1 MKVVILAGGRGTR
14 IQEESLIKPKPLIEI
29 GSKPIIWHIMKTY
42 SHYGFKEFVI
52 CCGYKGYLIKEYF
65 ANFSL
70 HNSDVTIDI
79 KKNEI
84 KVHKNNN
91 EDWKITLIDTGDDSL
106 TGGRILRIKDF
117 VDEEFLLTYGDG
129 VADVNISKL
138 IEHHKINKKI
148 ATMTVVQPQGRFG
161 VVEFNTKNNLIENFS
176 EKLKGDGAWING
188 GFFVLNKKI
197 FDYLKD
203 DFTIWE
209 KEPLEILSKE
219 NQLVAFKHD
228 NFWYPMDTMRDK
240 DYLENLWEKNEAPW
254 KLWNE

>member
-14 IQEESLIKPKPLIEI
+14 IQEESLVKPKPLIEI
-29 GSKPIIWHIMKTY
+29 GSKPVIWHIMKTY
-42 SHYGFKEFVI
+42 SHYGYKEFVI

-91 EDWKITLIDTGDDSL
+91 EDWKITLIDTGDDSF

-129 VADVNISKL
+129 VSDVNINEL
-138 IEHHKINKKI
+138 VEHHKTNKKI
-148 ATMTVVQPQGRFG
+148 ATMTIVQPQGRFG
-161 VVEFNTKNNLIENFS
+161 VVEFNTENNLIENFS

-197 FDYLKD
+197 FKYLKD

-209 KEPLEILSKE
+209 KEPLENLSKE
-219 NQLVAFKHD
+219 NQLVSFKHD
-228 NFWYPMDTMRDK
+228 GFWYPMDTMRDK
-240 DYLENLWEKNEAPW
+240 VYLENLWDKNKAPW
-254 KLWNE
+254 KIWNE

>member
-1 MKVVILAGGRGTR
+1 LILAGGLGTR
-14 IQEESLIKPKPLIEI
+14 ISEETVIKPKPMVEV
-29 GSKPIIWHIMKTY
+29 GGKPILWHIMKTY

-70 HNSDVTIDI
+70 HNSDITIDI

-91 EDWKITLIDTGDDSL
+91 EDWKITLVDTGDNSL
-106 TGGRILRIKDF
+106 TGGRILKIKDF
-117 VDEEFLLTYGDG
+117 VDDEFFLTYGDG

-138 IEHHKINKKI
+138 IEHHKINKKV
-148 ATMTVVQPQGRFG
+148 ATMTIVQPQGRFG
-161 VVEFNTKNNLIENFS
+161 IVEFNTKTHLIENFS
-176 EKLKGDGAWING
+176 EKLKGDGSWVNG

-197 FDYLKD
+197 FEYLKD
-203 DFTIWE
+203 DQTIWE
-209 KEPLEILSKE
+209 RDPLENLSKE
-219 NQLVAFKHD
+219 NELIAFRHEG
-228 NFWYPMDTMRDK
+228 FWHAMDTMRDK
-240 DYLENLWEKNEAPW
+240 IFLENLWDANKAPW

>member
-14 IQEESLIKPKPLIEI
+14 IQEESLVKPKPLIEI

-42 SHYGFKEFVI
+42 SHYGYKEFVI

-91 EDWKITLIDTGDDSL
+91 EDWKITLVDTGDNSL

-117 VDEEFLLTYGDG
+117 VDDEFFLTYGDG
-129 VADVNISKL
+129 VADINISKL
-138 IEHHKINKKI
+138 IEHHKTHKKI
-148 ATMTVVQPQGRFG
+148 ATMTIVQPQGRFG
-161 VVEFNTKNNLIENFS
+161 MVEFNTTTNLIENFS

-197 FDYLKD
+197 FKNLKD
-203 DFTIWE
+203 DFTVWE
-209 KEPLEILSKE
+209 KEPLENLSKE
-219 NQLVAFKHD
+219 NQLVSFKHD
-228 NFWYPMDTMRDK
+228 GFWYPMDTMRDK
-240 DYLENLWEKNEAPW
+240 VYLENLWDKNKAPW
-254 KLWNE
+254 KIWNE

>member
-1 MKVVILAGGRGTR
+1 MKVVILAGGKGTR

-29 GSKPIIWHIMKTY
+29 GSKPIIWHIMKSY

-117 VDEEFLLTYGDG
+117 VGEEFLLTYGDG

-148 ATMTVVQPQGRFG
+148 ATMTVIQPQGRFG

-209 KEPLEILSKE
+209 KEPLENLSKE

-228 NFWYPMDTMRDK
+228 GFWHPMDTMRDK
-240 DYLENLWEKNEAPW
+240 VYLENLWDKNKAPW

>member
-1 MKVVILAGGRGTR
+1 MKVVILAGGKGTR

-91 EDWKITLIDTGDDSL
+91 EDWKITLIDTGDVSL

-148 ATMTVVQPQGRFG
+148 ATMTIVQPQGRFG

-209 KEPLEILSKE
+209 KEPLEKLSKE

-240 DYLENLWEKNEAPW
+240 AYLENLWDKNKAPW

>member
-1 MKVVILAGGRGTR
+1 MKVVILAGGKGTR

-117 VDEEFLLTYGDG
+117 VGEEFLLTYGDG

>member
-1 MKVVILAGGRGTR
+1 MKVVILAGGKGSR
-14 IQEESLIKPKPLIEI
+14 IQEESIIKPKPLIEI

-65 ANFSL
+65 ANFSSY
-70 HNSDVTIDI
+70 NSDLTIDI

-91 EDWKITLIDTGDDSL
+91 EDWKISLIDTGDDSL

-129 VADVNISKL
+129 VSDVNISKL
-138 IEHHKINKKI
+138 IQHHKINKKI
-148 ATMTVVQPQGRFG
+148 ATMTIVQPQGRFG
-161 VVEFNTKNNLIENFS
+161 VVEFNKKNNLIENFS

-197 FDYLKD
+197 FKIIDSTKNQM
-203 DFTIWE
+203 WE
-209 KEPLEILSKE
+209 
-219 NQLVAFKHD
+219 D
-228 NFWYPMDTMRDK
+228 GPMDDLTKNKQLAGFYHDKFWHPIDTLRDK
-240 DYLENLWEKNEAPW
+240 KYLDELWDTNKAPW
-254 KLWNE
+254 KCW

>member
-1 MKVVILAGGRGTR
+1 MKVVILAGGKGTR

-117 VDEEFLLTYGDG
+117 VDDEFFLTYGDG

-138 IEHHKINKKI
+138 IEHHKTHKKI
-148 ATMTVVQPQGRFG
+148 ATMTIVQPQGRFG
-161 VVEFNTKNNLIENFS
+161 MVEFNTKTNLIENFS

-197 FDYLKD
+197 FKHLKD
-203 DFTIWE
+203 DSTVWE
-209 KEPLEILSKE
+209 KEPLENLSKE

-228 NFWYPMDTMRDK
+228 GFWYPMDTMRDK
-240 DYLENLWEKNEAPW
+240 VYLENLWDKNKAPW
-254 KLWNE
+254 KIWNE

>member
-29 GSKPIIWHIMKTY
+29 GSKPIIWHIMKSY

-138 IEHHKINKKI
+138 VEHHKTNKKI
-148 ATMTVVQPQGRFG
+148 ATMTIVQPQGRFG
-161 VVEFNTKNNLIENFS
+161 MVEFNTKNNLIENFS

-197 FDYLKD
+197 FKYLKD

-209 KEPLEILSKE
+209 KEPLENLSKE

-228 NFWYPMDTMRDK
+228 SFWYPMDTMRDK
-240 DYLENLWEKNEAPW
+240 AYLENLWDKNKAPW

>member
-14 IQEESLIKPKPLIEI
+14 IQEETLIKPKPLIEI

-209 KEPLEILSKE
+209 KEPLEKLSKE

>member
-1 MKVVILAGGRGTR
+1 MKVVILAGGKGTR

-117 VDEEFLLTYGDG
+117 VSEEFLLTYGDG

-209 KEPLEILSKE
+209 KEPLEKLSKE

>member
-1 MKVVILAGGRGTR
+1 MKVVILAGGKGTR

-117 VDEEFLLTYGDG
+117 VGEEFLLTYGDG

-176 EKLKGDGAWING
+176 EKLKGDGVWING

-197 FDYLKD
+197 FKYLKD

-209 KEPLEILSKE
+209 KEPLEKLSKE

>member
-1 MKVVILAGGRGTR
+1 MKVVILAGGKGTR

-209 KEPLEILSKE
+209 KEPLEKLSKE

>member
-1 MKVVILAGGRGTR
+1 MKVVILAGGKGTR

-117 VDEEFLLTYGDG
+117 VGEEFLLTYGDG

-209 KEPLEILSKE
+209 KEPLEKLSKE
-219 NQLVAFKHD
+219 NELVAFKHD

>member
-1 MKVVILAGGRGTR
+1 MKVVILAGGKGTR

-79 KKNEI
+79 KENQI

-91 EDWKITLIDTGDDSL
+91 EDWKITLIDTGDNSL

-117 VDEEFLLTYGDG
+117 VGEEFLLTYGDG

-138 IEHHKINKKI
+138 IEYHKINKKI

-209 KEPLEILSKE
+209 KEPLEKLSKE

>member
-1 MKVVILAGGRGTR
+1 MKVVILAGGKGTR

-209 KEPLEILSKE
+209 KEPLEKLSKE
-219 NQLVAFKHD
+219 NELVAFKHD

>member
-91 EDWKITLIDTGDDSL
+91 EDWKITLIDTGDDSF

-129 VADVNISKL
+129 VSDVNINEL
-138 IEHHKINKKI
+138 VEHHKTNKKI
-148 ATMTVVQPQGRFG
+148 ATMTIVQPQGRFG
-161 VVEFNTKNNLIENFS
+161 VVEFNTENNLIENFS

-197 FDYLKD
+197 FKYLKD

-209 KEPLEILSKE
+209 KEPLENLSKE
-219 NQLVAFKHD
+219 NQLVAFKHAG
-228 NFWYPMDTMRDK
+228 FWYPMDTMRDK
-240 DYLENLWEKNEAPW
+240 AYLENLWDKNKAPW

>member
-209 KEPLEILSKE
+209 KEPLEKLSKE

>member
-117 VDEEFLLTYGDG
+117 VSEEFLLTYGDG

-209 KEPLEILSKE
+209 KEPLEKLSKE

>member
-14 IQEESLIKPKPLIEI
+14 IQEESLVRPKPLIEI

-42 SHYGFKEFVI
+42 SHHGFKEFVI

-91 EDWKITLIDTGDDSL
+91 EDWKITLIDTGDNSL
-106 TGGRILRIKDF
+106 TGGRILRVKDF
-117 VDEEFLLTYGDG
+117 LDEEFLLTYGDG
-129 VADVNISKL
+129 VADVNINKL
-138 IEHHKINKKI
+138 VEHHKANKKI
-148 ATMTVVQPQGRFG
+148 ATMTIVQPQGRFG
-161 VVEFNTKNNLIENFS
+161 VVEFDTKNNLIENFS

-197 FDYLKD
+197 FKYLKD
-203 DFTIWE
+203 DFTVWE
-209 KEPLEILSKE
+209 KEPLENLSKE

-228 NFWYPMDTMRDK
+228 GFWYPMDTMRDK
-240 DYLENLWEKNEAPW
+240 AYLENLWDKNKAPW

>member
-1 MKVVILAGGRGTR
+1 MKVVILAGGKGTR

-117 VDEEFLLTYGDG
+117 VSEEFLLTYGDG

>member
-1 MKVVILAGGRGTR
+1 
-14 IQEESLIKPKPLIEI
+14 
-29 GSKPIIWHIMKTY
+29 MKTY

-117 VDEEFLLTYGDG
+117 VGEEFLLTYGDG

-209 KEPLEILSKE
+209 KEPLEKLSKE

>member
-14 IQEESLIKPKPLIEI
+14 IQEESQIRPKPLIEI
-29 GSKPIIWHIMKTY
+29 GSKPIIWHIMKNY

-91 EDWKITLIDTGDDSL
+91 EDWKITLIDTGDNSL
-106 TGGRILRIKDF
+106 TGGRILRVEDF

-129 VADVNISKL
+129 VADVDISKL
-138 IEHHKINKKI
+138 VQHHKTNKKI
-148 ATMTVVQPQGRFG
+148 ATMTIVQPQGRFG

-176 EKLKGDGAWING
+176 EKVKGDGAWING

-197 FDYLKD
+197 FKYLKD
-203 DFTIWE
+203 DFTVWE
-209 KEPLEILSKE
+209 KEPLENLSKE

-228 NFWYPMDTMRDK
+228 GFWYPMDTMRDK
-240 DYLENLWEKNEAPW
+240 AYLENLWDKNKAPW

>member
-42 SHYGFKEFVI
+42 SHHGFKEFVI

-91 EDWKITLIDTGDDSL
+91 EDWKITLIDTGDNSL

-129 VADVNISKL
+129 VADVNINKL
-138 IEHHKINKKI
+138 VEHHKANKKI
-148 ATMTVVQPQGRFG
+148 ATMTIVQPQGRFG

-197 FDYLKD
+197 FKYLKD
-203 DFTIWE
+203 DFTVWE
-209 KEPLEILSKE
+209 KEPLENLSKE

-228 NFWYPMDTMRDK
+228 GFWYPMDTMRDK
-240 DYLENLWEKNEAPW
+240 VYLENLWDKNKAPW

>member
-1 MKVVILAGGRGTR
+1 MKVVILAGGKGTR

-79 KKNEI
+79 KKNQI

-91 EDWKITLIDTGDDSL
+91 EDWKITLVDTGDNSL

>member
-1 MKVVILAGGRGTR
+1 MKVVILAGGKGTR

-70 HNSDVTIDI
+70 HNSDVTISI

-117 VDEEFLLTYGDG
+117 VGEEFLLTYGDG

-209 KEPLEILSKE
+209 KEPLEKLSKE

>member
-70 HNSDVTIDI
+70 YNSDVTIDI

-91 EDWKITLIDTGDDSL
+91 EDWKITLVDTGDESL
-106 TGGRILRIKDF
+106 TGGRVLRIKDF
-117 VDEEFLLTYGDG
+117 VGDEFFLTYGDG
-129 VADVNISKL
+129 VADVDIGKL
-138 IEHHKINKKI
+138 VEHHKSNKKV
-148 ATMTVVQPQGRFG
+148 ATMTIVQPQGRFG
-161 VVEFNTKNNLIENFS
+161 MVEYNPKTNLIENFA
-176 EKLKGDGAWING
+176 EKLKGDGSWING
-188 GFFVLNKKI
+188 GFFALNKKI
-197 FDYLKD
+197 FEYLKD
-203 DFTIWE
+203 DQTILE
-209 KEPLEILSKE
+209 RDPLENLSKE
-219 NQLVAFKHD
+219 NQLIAFKHET
-228 NFWYPMDTMRDK
+228 FWYAMDTMRDK
-240 DYLENLWEKNEAPW
+240 IYLESLWNQNKAPW
-254 KLWNE
+254 KIWNE

>member
-29 GSKPIIWHIMKTY
+29 GTKPIIWHIMKTY
-42 SHYGFKEFVI
+42 SHYGFKEFII

-84 KVHKNNN
+84 KVHKNKN
-91 EDWKITLIDTGDDSL
+91 EDWKITLVDTGDNSL
-106 TGGRILRIKDF
+106 TGGRILRIKEF

-129 VADVNISKL
+129 VTDVNIDKL
-138 IEHHKINKKI
+138 VKHHKSNKKI
-148 ATMTVVQPQGRFG
+148 ATMTIVQPQGRFG
-161 VVEFNTKNNLIENFS
+161 LVEANPETSLIENFL
-176 EKLKGDGAWING
+176 EKTKGDGSWVNG
-188 GFFVLNKKI
+188 GFFVLNKRV
-197 FDYLKD
+197 FEYLKD
-203 DFTIWE
+203 DFTVWE
-209 KEPLEILSKE
+209 KEPLEKLSKE
-219 NQLVAFKHD
+219 RQLIAFKHN
-228 NFWYPMDTMRDK
+228 NFWHPMDTMRDK
-240 DYLENLWEKNEAPW
+240 IYLEDLWDTNKAPW

>member
-1 MKVVILAGGRGTR
+1 MKVVILAGGKGTR

-176 EKLKGDGAWING
+176 EKLKGDGVWING

-197 FDYLKD
+197 FKYLKD

-209 KEPLEILSKE
+209 KEPLEKLSKE

>member
-29 GSKPIIWHIMKTY
+29 GSKPIIWHIMKNY

-91 EDWKITLIDTGDDSL
+91 EDWKITLIDTGDNSL
-106 TGGRILRIKDF
+106 TGGRILRVKDF

-129 VADVNISKL
+129 VADVDINKL
-138 IEHHKINKKI
+138 VQHHKTNKKI
-148 ATMTVVQPQGRFG
+148 ATMTIVQPQGRFG

-176 EKLKGDGAWING
+176 EKVKGDGAWING

-197 FDYLKD
+197 FKYLKD
-203 DFTIWE
+203 DFTVWE
-209 KEPLEILSKE
+209 KEPLENLSKE

-228 NFWYPMDTMRDK
+228 GFWYPMDTMRDK
-240 DYLENLWEKNEAPW
+240 VYLENLWEKNKAPW

>member
-91 EDWKITLIDTGDDSL
+91 EDWKITLIDTGDVSL

-176 EKLKGDGAWING
+176 EKLKGDGSWING

-209 KEPLEILSKE
+209 KEPLEKLSKE

-240 DYLENLWEKNEAPW
+240 AYLENLWDKNKAPW

>member
-1 MKVVILAGGRGTR
+1 MKAVILAGGRGTR
-14 IQEESLIKPKPLIEI
+14 IQEASLIKPKPLIEI

-91 EDWKITLIDTGDDSL
+91 EDWKISLIDTGDDSL

-148 ATMTVVQPQGRFG
+148 ATMTIVQPQGRFG
-161 VVEFNTKNNLIENFS
+161 VVKFNTKNYLIKNFS
-176 EKLKGDGAWING
+176 EKLKSDGAWING

-209 KEPLEILSKE
+209 KEPLEKLSKE
-219 NQLVAFKHD
+219 NQLVAFRHEG
-228 NFWYPMDTMRDK
+228 FWYAMDTMRDK
-240 DYLENLWEKNEAPW
+240 IFLENLWDANKAPW

>member
-14 IQEESLIKPKPLIEI
+14 IQEESLVKPKPLIEI
-29 GSKPIIWHIMKTY
+29 GSRPIIWHIMKTY
-42 SHYGFKEFVI
+42 SHYGYKEFVI

-91 EDWKITLIDTGDDSL
+91 EDWKITLVDTGDNSL

-117 VDEEFLLTYGDG
+117 VDDEFFLTYGDG

-138 IEHHKINKKI
+138 IEHHKTHKKI
-148 ATMTVVQPQGRFG
+148 ATMTIVQPQGRFG
-161 VVEFNTKNNLIENFS
+161 VVEFNTENNLIENFS

-197 FDYLKD
+197 FKYLKD

-209 KEPLEILSKE
+209 KEPLENLSKE
-219 NQLVAFKHD
+219 NQLVAFKHAG
-228 NFWYPMDTMRDK
+228 FWYPMDTMRDK
-240 DYLENLWEKNEAPW
+240 AYLENLWDKNKAPW

>member
-29 GSKPIIWHIMKTY
+29 GSKPIIWHIMKSY

-138 IEHHKINKKI
+138 VEHHKTNKKI
-148 ATMTVVQPQGRFG
+148 ATMTIVQPQGRFG

-197 FDYLKD
+197 FKYLKD

-209 KEPLEILSKE
+209 KEPLENLSKE

-240 DYLENLWEKNEAPW
+240 VYLENLWNQNKAPW
-254 KLWNE
+254 KIWNE

>member
-1 MKVVILAGGRGTR
+1 MKVVILAGGKGTR

-209 KEPLEILSKE
+209 KEPLEKLSKE
-219 NQLVAFKHD
+219 NQLIAFKHD